1 MGLGLN
7 LTPSQANG
15 LVKSAKALNKADAIN
30 MAIQIVGEVGVKYI
44 NTIYAIKNEKERQQ
58 IIADLDKLDNEQ
70 ISELLNN
77 LDRINETNARIREIS
92 SYVSKVVSQKASQE
106 ITGRIKKQNL
116 GNVMSDRKK
125 IYIGIGVTLAIFLTI
140 IVVKRITK

>member
-1 MGLGLN
+1 MSLGLN
-7 LTPSQANG
+7 LTPKQASG

-30 MAIQIVGEVGVKYI
+30 MAIQIVGEVGAKFI
-44 NTIYAIKNEKERQQ
+44 TSIYDVKNEKQRQKM
-58 IIADLDKLDNEQ
+58 IADLEKLDNEQ

-77 LDRINETNARIREIS
+77 LDRINESNARIQEIS
-92 SYVSKVVSQKASQE
+92 NYTSKALGKKLGQDISS
-106 ITGRIKKQNL
+106 TIKNKNL
-116 GNVMSDRKK
+116 GKAMSDRKK

>member
-1 MGLGLN
+1 MSLII
-7 LTPSQANG
+7 TPQQADG
-15 LVKSAKALNKADAIN
+15 LVKTAKALNKADAIN
-30 MAIQIVGEVGVKYI
+30 MAIQIVGQVGAKYI

-77 LDRINETNARIREIS
+77 LDRINETNARVQEIS
-92 SYVSKVVSQKASQE
+92 SYVSKAVGKKLGTDISS
-106 ITGRIKKQNL
+106 RIKKQNL
-116 GNVMSDRKK
+116 GKVMSDRKK

-140 IVVKRITK
+140 IVVKKITK

>member
-1 MGLGLN
+1 MSLGLN

-15 LVKSAKALNKADAIN
+15 LVKSAKLLNKADAIN
-30 MAIQIVGEVGVKYI
+30 MAVQIVGDVGVKYI

-70 ISELLNN
+70 ISELLYN
-77 LDRINETNARIREIS
+77 LDRTNETNARIQEIS
-92 SYVSKVVSQKASQE
+92 SYVSKAVGKKLGTDIS
-106 ITGRIKKQNL
+106 GRIKKQNL
-116 GNVMSDRKK
+116 GKVMSDRKK

-140 IVVKRITK
+140 IVVKKIRK